1 MSRFSRDEDIP
12 GNVPKKA
19 DVCSQSI
26 ANASNNE
33 AASFHIS
40 EIHRLF
46 PHKRHYV
53 RNPCRSVKEVVE
65 RFQNTFQN
73 PIDLTS
79 SSLKNATQNPT
90 SMLKCISIKYLKFA
104 EDVRPPYIGTYSK
117 SLSVSVASRLCK
129 NPFSRSL
136 PATNYDYD
144 SEAEWEDPGEGEDLE
159 SEGEEEAVDDEE
171 GDEMEG
177 FLDDEDVGDGILGA
191 NIKRR
196 PLIGDLEPSSTGLCW
211 ENPYRTVTLT
221 NTDAVDTS
229 RLKCFRLELISSK
242 N

>member
-1 MSRFSRDEDIP
+1 MSRFSRNEDTP
-12 GNVPKKA
+12 GNVPKKT
-19 DVCSQSI
+19 DECSQSI
-26 ANASNNE
+26 ANTSNNE

-40 EIHRLF
+40 ELHRLF
-46 PHKRHYV
+46 PHRRHCV
-53 RNPCRSVKEVVE
+53 RKPCRSVKEVVE
-65 RFQNTFQN
+65 RFQNTSQN

-79 SSLKNATQNPT
+79 SSLNKAAQNPT
-90 SMLKCISIKYLKFA
+90 AMLKCISIKYLKFA

-117 SLSVSVASRLCK
+117 SLSVSVASRLRK

-136 PATNYDYD
+136 PTTNYDYD

-159 SEGEEEAVDDEE
+159 SEGDEEAVDDEE
-171 GDEMEG
+171 GDEMDG
-177 FLDDEDVGDGILGA
+177 FLDDEDVGDGIRGT

-211 ENPYRTVTLT
+211 ENPYRTVTVT

-229 RLKCFRLELISSK
+229 RLKCFRLELISGK